1 MSLMITISKGSSS
14 KFLTIVSDT
23 SEPTGPLI
31 LSTASDKERP
41 RIASPSTWVIKSPD
55 CIPASDAGVPSIGE
69 TTLTNPSSWVTSIPK
84 PPKAPFVST
93 CISSKFSGGI

>member
-1 MSLMITISKGSSS
+1 MKPETFSSPLNSSIFSLIPFSILGVVCSLKVVTLIIITSSSILTLAAVNFIMSLMITISKGSSS

-41 RIASPSTWVIKSPD
+41 RIASPST
-55 CIPASDAGVPSIGE
+55 
-69 TTLTNPSSWVTSIPK
+69 
-84 PPKAPFVST
+84 
-93 CISSKFSGGI
+93 